1 VNPADLAARAGWLRQ
16 VLPDLAPPFIL
27 GADLAGTVIDGDGPF
42 APGTR
47 VAGLAPW
54 FVNQEGTYAEVV
66 SIDPAHLAEIPAGVD
81 DVTAA
86 AVPIT
91 AETAW
96 QALDLGG
103 LEAGQTVLVTG
114 ASGAIGGWAVQ
125 HAAGRGAK
133 VVAVASDGD
142 EKYVE
147 DLGADTVLGRARDAG
162 ELAAAVQKSVPG
174 GVDVVVDPAG
184 IGGDLVHAV
193 RDGGVFVVLAVVP
206 DPETERGVDIRRVN
220 AQSDGALLARILADV
235 ADGKKKARVGLTLPL
250 AEAAEAHRRSESRSV
265 RGKIVLTV

>member
-1 VNPADLAARAGWLRQ
+1 M
-16 VLPDLAPPFIL
+16 
-27 GADLAGTVIDGDGPF
+27 
-42 APGTR
+42 
-47 VAGLAPW
+47 
-54 FVNQEGTYAEVV
+54 
-66 SIDPAHLAEIPAGVD
+66 
-81 DVTAA
+81 
-86 AVPIT
+86 PIT

-147 DLGADTVLGRARDAG
+147 GLGADIVLGRSHDAG
-162 ELAAAVQKSVPG
+162 ELAAAVRKSVPG

-184 IGGDLVHAV
+184 IGGDLIHAV
-193 RDGGVFVVLAVVP
+193 RDGGVFVVIAVVP
-206 DPETERGVDIRRVN
+206 DPAPERGVDVRRVN
-220 AQSDGALLARILADV
+220 ARSDGALLGRILADV
-235 ADGKKKARVGLTLPL
+235 ADGKKRTRVGLTLPL
-250 AEAAEAHRRSESRSV
+250 TEAAEAHRRSEDRSV